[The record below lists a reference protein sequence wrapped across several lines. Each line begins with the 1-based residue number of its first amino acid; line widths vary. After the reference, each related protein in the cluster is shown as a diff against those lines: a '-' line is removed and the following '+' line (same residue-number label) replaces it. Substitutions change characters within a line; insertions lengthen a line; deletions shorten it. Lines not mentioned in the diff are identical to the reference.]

1 MKSMIIRAFTA
12 AMFAASSAWAAGG
25 DPPDRA
31 PAQPAD
37 PVIEKSQAAI
47 AKRDWKQAQDIARE
61 ALAKDPS
68 SADYHNLYAYTI
80 RMGADPA
87 MDVVFR
93 HYNEALRLD
102 PKHRRAHEYL
112 GEAYLM
118 AGNLDKAKEQLKV
131 LDRLCFFSCD
141 EYTMLRKAIADY
153 EAKRA
158 GK

>member
-47 AKRDWKQAQDIARE
+47 AKRDWKQAQDIA
-61 ALAKDPS
+61 
-68 SADYHNLYAYTI
+68 
-80 RMGADPA
+80 
-87 MDVVFR
+87 
-93 HYNEALRLD
+93 
-102 PKHRRAHEYL
+102 HEYL